1 MKANG
6 KFWFA
11 VKIHKIYIVL
21 RRRMWYNKNAERE
34 GIPERTVNTQKGGRI
49 MNISIIARQVNVR
62 DDLKAL
68 VEKKL
73 AKFDRYFPRGADAA
87 VTFRR
92 VRDDECVELTI
103 SVGGTLFRAEET
115 SAEFRTSLTRC
126 VDVIEG
132 QIRKNKTRLE
142 KRMKSTFAAAEA
154 AAAEST
160 EAPVE
165 EEGDF
170 DIRVKSFPLKPMTP
184 EEAILQMNLLGHA
197 FYAFEDADSGET
209 CVVYKRN
216 AGSYGLIIPEKKAE

>member
-1 MKANG
+1 
-6 KFWFA
+6 
-11 VKIHKIYIVL
+11 
-21 RRRMWYNKNAERE
+21 
-34 GIPERTVNTQKGGRI
+34 
-49 MNISIIARQVNVR
+49 MNISIIARQVNVS

-73 AKFDRYFPRGADAA
+73 AKFDRFFPQGADAT

-92 VRDDECVELTI
+92 IRDDERVELTI

-126 VDVIEG
+126 IDVIEG

-142 KRMKSTFAAAEA
+142 KRMRSTFAAAV
-154 AAAEST
+154 AAET
-160 EAPVE
+160 ADVAVE

-184 EEAILQMNLLGHA
+184 EEAILQMNLLGHT
-197 FYAFEDADSGET
+197 FYAFEDADSGDT

-216 AGSYGLIIPEKKAE
+216 AGSYGLIRPEKKAE

>member
-1 MKANG
+1 
-6 KFWFA
+6 
-11 VKIHKIYIVL
+11 
-21 RRRMWYNKNAERE
+21 MWYNKNAERE
-34 GIPERTVNTQKGGRI
+34 GKPERTVNTQKGGRI

-92 VRDDECVELTI
+92 IRDDECVELTI

>member
-1 MKANG
+1 
-6 KFWFA
+6 
-11 VKIHKIYIVL
+11 
-21 RRRMWYNKNAERE
+21 MWYNKNAERE
-34 GIPERTVNTQKGGRI
+34 GKPEQTVNTQKGGRI

-92 VRDDECVELTI
+92 IRDDECVELTI

>member
-1 MKANG
+1 
-6 KFWFA
+6 
-11 VKIHKIYIVL
+11 
-21 RRRMWYNKNAERE
+21 
-34 GIPERTVNTQKGGRI
+34 

-73 AKFDRYFPRGADAA
+73 AKFDRFFPQGADAT

-92 VRDDECVELTI
+92 IRDDERVELTI

-154 AAAEST
+154 AVT
-160 EAPVE
+160 EAADTAIE
-165 EEGDF
+165 EEGEF

-184 EEAILQMNLLGHA
+184 EEAILQMNLLGHT
-197 FYAFEDADSGET
+197 FYAFEHADTGDT

-216 AGSYGLIIPEKKAE
+216 AGSYGLIEPEKKAD